1 MPPVVSEDRAVGALV
16 GLVVGDALGV
26 PLEFIDRDQ
35 ELEVR
40 DMQGG
45 GPFHLKPGQWT
56 DDTSMALCL
65 ADSLL
70 ANDGLDETDLMK
82 RFVRW
87 WRTGEN
93 SVNGRCFDIGN
104 TTREALEAFD
114 RTGVWKVEREDPHS
128 AGNGSL
134 MRLAP
139 AVLFAVPEPA
149 DGNGACGPAEPHD
162 PSSCRCPRRLPVFS
176 RALDPSSN
184 WRGERRVDAVTTV
197 DRHGRAVPNCV
208 GQLEGECRQEI
219 ASSGYVLHT
228 LEAALWSVHRSNS
241 FEEAL
246 ICAVNLGDDSDSV
259 GAVTG
264 QLAGALWG
272 LDGIPE
278 RWLAKLA
285 WRKQIEQKAV
295 ALFRARQ

>member
-1 MPPVVSEDRAVGALV
+1 
-16 GLVVGDALGV
+16 
-26 PLEFIDRDQ
+26 
-35 ELEVR
+35 
-40 DMQGG
+40 
-45 GPFHLKPGQWT
+45 
-56 DDTSMALCL
+56 MALCL

-104 TTREALEAFD
+104 TTREALEAFH
-114 RTGVWKVEREDPHS
+114 RTGVWKVDREDPHS

-139 AVLFAVPEPA
+139 AVLFAAPNPQMAMELA
-149 DGNGACGPAEPHD
+149 DRQSRTTHRAAVAHDASRFLAE
-162 PSSCRCPRRLPVFS
+162 L
-176 RALDPSSN
+176 LIQ
-184 WRGERRVDAVTTV
+184 AVTGAGKDELMRSRQWT
-197 DRHGRAVPNCV
+197 GTAELSQIASGNWKKK
-208 GQLEGECRQEI
+208 CRQEI
-219 ASSGYVLHT
+219 SSSGYVLHT

-246 ICAVNLGDDSDSV
+246 ICAVNLGEDSDSV

-295 ALFRARQ
+295 ALFRAGQ